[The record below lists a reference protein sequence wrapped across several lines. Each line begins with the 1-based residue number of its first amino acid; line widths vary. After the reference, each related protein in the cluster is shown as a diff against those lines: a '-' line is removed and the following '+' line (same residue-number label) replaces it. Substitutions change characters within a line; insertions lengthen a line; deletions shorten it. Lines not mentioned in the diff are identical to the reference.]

1 MSDFKVKF
9 HGTRGSYPTP
19 AATHLKYGGN
29 TSCVEVNVGKRNI
42 ILDCGTGI
50 ISLGEDMMRQHI
62 LSGNTLFEREPIVA
76 TVIISHIH
84 QDHIQGLPFFR
95 PLHVLTSKINI
106 FGPVSKNENLE
117 NILSTVLFDKTFPID
132 LNTLSA
138 DIKIN
143 NFCES
148 DVIILNADDS
158 VPEFR
163 RIAKGEDLTP
173 KGEEIVISS
182 YKSSAHPRHGTLVIK
197 IAYKDKV
204 LVYATDKEGY
214 IGGDKKFAQF
224 AYGADLLI
232 HDSQYTDEDYLSPL
246 FSKQGYGHS
255 TFKMAIA
262 AARDAK
268 AKKLVYYHF
277 DPSYPDDI
285 LEEIEKEC
293 ISEFPDSVFSREN
306 LIIEI

>member
-9 HGTRGSYPTP
+9 RGTRGSYPTP
-19 AATHLKYGGN
+19 LATHLKYGGN
-29 TSCVEVNVGKRNI
+29 TSCVEVNIGPRNI

-50 ISLGEDMMRQHI
+50 VPLGEDLMRSHI
-62 LSGNTLFEREPIVA
+62 LSGNTLFEREAVVS

-95 PLHVLTSKINI
+95 PLHVLTSKVNI
-106 FGPVSKNENLE
+106 FGPVNKNENLE
-117 NILSTVLFDKTFPID
+117 SILSTVLFDKTFPID
-132 LNTLSA
+132 LNALSA

-143 NFCES
+143 NFSES
-148 DVIILNADDS
+148 DVIILHADDAT
-158 VPEFR
+158 PEFR
-163 RIAKGEDLTP
+163 RIGKGEDLTP
-173 KGEEIVISS
+173 KGEDIIISS

-197 IAYKDKV
+197 IAYKDKI

-224 AYGADLLI
+224 AYNADLLI

-255 TFKMAIA
+255 TFKMAITA
-262 AARDAK
+262 AKDAK
-268 AKKLVYYHF
+268 VKKLAYYHF

-293 ISEFPDSVFSREN
+293 INEFPNSVFSREN
-306 LIIEI
+306 LEIEV